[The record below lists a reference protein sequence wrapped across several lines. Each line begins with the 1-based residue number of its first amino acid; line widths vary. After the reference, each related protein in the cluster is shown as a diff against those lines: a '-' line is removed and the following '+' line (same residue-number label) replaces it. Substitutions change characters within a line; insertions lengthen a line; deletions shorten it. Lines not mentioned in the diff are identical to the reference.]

1 MVPLS
6 VCGMFIDA
14 CAFWIALTAC
24 PSATPGARLN
34 EMVTAGNWPWWLMDK
49 YPVFDVSTVTKLDKG
64 TCFPESGEVIY
75 SLLNR
80 FGSFRSE
87 ERRVGKECVSP
98 CRSRGSPYH

>member
-64 TCFPESGEVIY
+64 TCFPASGEVIY
-75 SLLNR
+75 
-80 FGSFRSE
+80 RSE
-87 ERRVGKECVSP
+87 EHTSELQSIMRNSYAVVCSKKQ
-98 CRSRGSPYH
+98 HN